1 MSQISLSIGLAIAA
15 GSLTVLSPCV
25 LPVLPLIL
33 GRSMQSHRL
42 GPVSL
47 VLGLISGFAI
57 AGSLIGVS
65 ASWLPGI
72 ASLLRSTAIFT
83 LLAIGIISMFPDLGY
98 RFLQLIPLQS
108 WLPHFK
114 ASIQKDS
121 ARKSLT
127 QEFWIGTQLGLL
139 WTPCAGPVLASI
151 LVLAAVQHQ
160 ILGAFALLVAYGI
173 GAGIPLLGLAYAG
186 RYASR
191 SLLHIR
197 QHSQWIQRIGGMM
210 IALTAIAILQG
221 WDIQIQLW
229 LAPFFPTIPL

>member
-1 MSQISLSIGLAIAA
+1 MSQISVSIGLAIAA

-47 VLGLISGFAI
+47 VIGLVSGFAI

-65 ASWLPGI
+65 ASWLAGVS
-72 ASLLRSTAIFT
+72 SLLRSVATFT
-83 LLAIGIISMFPDLGY
+83 LLAIGIISIFPELGY

-108 WLPHFK
+108 WLPQF
-114 ASIQKDS
+114 KDS
-121 ARKSLT
+121 PKKSLT

-160 ILGAFALLVAYGI
+160 ILGAFSLLVAYGI

-191 SLLHIR
+191 SLLHLR
-197 QHSQWIQRIGGMM
+197 QHSQLIQRIGGIM

-229 LAPFFPTIPL
+229 LAPLFPAIPL